1 MTYKSKKQLSEKEI
15 ELIKKFAELPTEEII
30 KLAYLIIAAKEI
42 TKICNELS
50 TLPKEEKD
58 KWAVTNLSY

>member
-1 MTYKSKKQLSEKEI
+1 MAYKSKKQLSEKEI

-30 KLAYLIIAAKEI
+30 KLAYLVIVAKEI
-42 TKICNELS
+42 LKIVNQLS

-58 KWAVTNLSY
+58 NE